1 MMCDYPS
8 YIASL
13 MRRTARVSAVM
24 GGVMALMLLDGRGVA
39 VAVPRMVF
47 AHYMVCCSQNGPK
60 PAPGPVQAEIRTAIQ
75 AGLDGF
81 ALNVG
86 AWSKEPRYI
95 ESTQRLF
102 DAAAAVSPNFKMFF
116 SFDNLDIV
124 DSVRAMQM
132 FGNRPNYL
140 KVDGRSVVSSF
151 GGTKEWAEGM
161 RAQLRQQGM
170 EIYLIPY
177 FYYPLADAASH
188 FDREGRDVY
197 AMRRSFADLPSLD
210 GYFYFGA
217 ARDMTEYPKTF
228 RAMTALAKS
237 LDKTSMM
244 GIAPY
249 YKGFG
254 PNNARVFENNGF
266 ESMRSQWIAAIEGGA
281 DWVELVTWNDWGES
295 TYLAP
300 FGGPRDRDV
309 LNYHWGPLL
318 SHEGFLR
325 ASRYYIDWFRS
336 GKKPAIRVDSVF
348 YFYRLHPKTAEA
360 TINLRNGEIGQP
372 TGAARLN
379 DRIFFTAFLT
389 APATLLVTV
398 GGVRATVSL
407 KAGISNVSVPMRLG
421 SIIVTMRRGDVT
433 IKSKRL
439 EFPIVA
445 DGRSG
450 NFNYFSGSLL

>member
-1 MMCDYPS
+1 
-8 YIASL
+8 
-13 MRRTARVSAVM
+13 
-24 GGVMALMLLDGRGVA
+24 
-39 VAVPRMVF
+39 
-47 AHYMVCCSQNGPK
+47 
-60 PAPGPVQAEIRTAIQ
+60 
-75 AGLDGF
+75 
-81 ALNVG
+81 
-86 AWSKEPRYI
+86 
-95 ESTQRLF
+95 
-102 DAAAAVSPNFKMFF
+102 
-116 SFDNLDIV
+116 
-124 DSVRAMQM
+124 
-132 FGNRPNYL
+132 
-140 KVDGRSVVSSF
+140 
-151 GGTKEWAEGM
+151 
-161 RAQLRQQGM
+161 
-170 EIYLIPY
+170 
-177 FYYPLADAASH
+177 
-188 FDREGRDVY
+188 
-197 AMRRSFADLPSLD
+197 
-210 GYFYFGA
+210 
-217 ARDMTEYPKTF
+217 
-228 RAMTALAKS
+228 LAKS